1 MERRLA
7 RFLRRRGTSPGEIA
21 AAEREGWLTLLALER
36 LLLPGRPCVTRS
48 ELDARAGLPAELGG
62 RVWRAMGFPDV
73 PDDVPL
79 FTDEA
84 VRMLSLLAERI
95 ERRLPEAGGVRT
107 EFVPDPEDMVHQ
119 VRAVSAGLA
128 RVAETLSDQIVE
140 AVLVART
147 AGATDAEIAATLV
160 KELDWPALAR
170 LHDFALRLL
179 LRAALWRK
187 LTVDD
192 PTSAPVAVGF
202 VDLVGYT
209 ALSQELDEE
218 QLVQLVARFEAL
230 TADTIAAGGGR
241 LVKTIGDE
249 VMFVTGDPAPAAR
262 IALSLT
268 EQAELDELLP
278 RARAALAWGPVVNH
292 EGDCFGPVVNLA
304 ARLVE
309 LARPGAVLV
318 DEQFRAALGE
328 DQGFACARIRPRR
341 VRDIGRVEMWV
352 LRAALEH
359 TTGGGPGPPV

>member
-7 RFLRRRGTSPGEIA
+7 RFLRRRGASPSEVA
-21 AAEREGWLTLLALER
+21 AAEREGWLTLLTLDR
-36 LLLPGRPCVTRS
+36 LLLPGRPRLTRA
-48 ELDARAGLPAELGG
+48 ELDARSGMPAELAE

-84 VRMLSLLAERI
+84 VRMLSLLSQRI
-95 ERRLPEAGGVRT
+95 ERPVLGGRLA
-107 EFVPDPEDMVHQ
+107 DPEEVVHQ

-140 AVLVART
+140 AV
-147 AGATDAEIAATLV
+147 AGARNDGAADGEIAAAV
-160 KELDWPALAR
+160 VGQLDWPALAR

-187 LTVDD
+187 LTVED
-192 PTSAPVAVGF
+192 PTSMPVAVGF

-249 VMFVTGDPAPAAR
+249 VMFVTSDPAAAAR

-278 RARAALAWGPVVNH
+278 RARAALAWGAVVNH

-328 DQGFACARIRPRR
+328 DAGFACTRIRPRR

-352 LRAALEH
+352 LRAEVEP
-359 TTGGGPGPPV
+359 TVGGATRGPA